1 MWLDDQYG
9 LYGARLSLAIRQRA
23 AALWRRVNTLCKGE
37 EGLLDQLA
45 LFQTYHNF
53 VLPHA
58 SLCQPLFVPE
68 ATKGSG
74 SAKGWRSRTPTM
86 VAGLTEH
93 VWSLQEVPLFRVPPA
108 GQ

>member
-58 SLCQPLFVPE
+58 SLCQPLLVPE